1 MLINFKCNIVEKI
14 LDTHKFW
21 NQIRLNWEN
30 IIDQC
35 YRKRVRNRTLCLYWN
50 VSSTRSTLI
59 TVFKILVPLI
69 GLSFSNPRHC
79 PTFNFVPL
87 YLSTS
92 KILHCLPYL
101 LHMSTVS
108 LARVLSQKLEIACQ
122 YCSLIHPKTLGH
134 FLVYSKYS
142 KDLLRDFL
150 VSPAVKTLPF
160 IAGQQVPSCW
170 GAKTPHASG
179 PKHQNIRQKQYY
191 NKFNRDLKN
200 CLN

>member
-1 MLINFKCNIVEKI
+1 MLINFKCNTIEKI

-35 YRKRVRNRTLCLYWN
+35 YRKCVRNRTLCLYWN

-69 GLSFSNPRHC
+69 GLSFSNPRHR

-92 KILHCLPYL
+92 KILYCLPIYYTCWLSPL
-101 LHMSTVS
+101 LECCLKS
-108 LARVLSQKLEIACQ
+108 LKL
-122 YCSLIHPKTLGH
+122 
-134 FLVYSKYS
+134 
-142 KDLLRDFL
+142 L
-150 VSPAVKTLPF
+150 VSIVHWYIPRL
-160 IAGQQVPSCW
+160 
-170 GAKTPHASG
+170 
-179 PKHQNIRQKQYY
+179 
-191 NKFNRDLKN
+191 
-200 CLN
+200 